1 MEDGAHMLQ
10 QVTQDNDAASTTVF
24 NNEEPCPPR
33 RLHFDNRLAFTQLPP
48 FTCKNSTSAR
58 CPNSPMCVM
67 ACGDSI
73 KCCIGS
79 RVHARKIII
88 HDVLFACMR

>member
-24 NNEEPCPPR
+24 NNEEPCLPR
-33 RLHFDNRLAFTQLPP
+33 RLHFDNRLVFTQLPP
-48 FTCKNSTSAR
+48 FTCRNSTSAR